1 MYGFSIKVNG
11 SVEQITQRVTEELK
25 KEGFGVLTEIN
36 AHKVIK
42 ERLGKDMRPYKIL
55 GACNPPFAHRAIT
68 EEPDIGLLMPCNVL
82 VREEEDHSITVAFMD
97 PVSVLGLVGRSELE
111 EIAQEVRNRLFRVRD
126 ALTSSN

>member
-11 SVEQITQRVTEELK
+11 SVEQIAQRVTEELK

-42 ERLGKDMRPYKIL
+42 EKLGKEMRPYKIL
-55 GACNPPFAHRAIT
+55 GACNPPFAHRAIS

-82 VREEEDHSITVAFMD
+82 IREEEDQTVTIAFMD
-97 PVSVLGLVGRSELE
+97 PVSVLGLVQRKELE
-111 EIAQEVRNRLFRVRD
+111 EIAQEVRQRLFRVRD
-126 ALTSSN
+126 ALRN